1 MDIQHSGHTL
11 PVDVA
16 LWAFP
21 MNLDVSKDSRAS
33 KDSAKVRKSVWILRA
48 IFVFNVKNVLP
59 YTNRSEPSATTRLC
73 NGLLASRRSMSWRSG
88 I

>member
-21 MNLDVSKDSRAS
+21 LNLDVNKDSRAS
-33 KDSAKVRKSVWILRA
+33 KDSAKVRKADRISRA
-48 IFVFNVKNVLP
+48 I
-59 YTNRSEPSATTRLC
+59 LC
-73 NGLLASRRSMSWRSG
+73 VM
-88 I
+88 